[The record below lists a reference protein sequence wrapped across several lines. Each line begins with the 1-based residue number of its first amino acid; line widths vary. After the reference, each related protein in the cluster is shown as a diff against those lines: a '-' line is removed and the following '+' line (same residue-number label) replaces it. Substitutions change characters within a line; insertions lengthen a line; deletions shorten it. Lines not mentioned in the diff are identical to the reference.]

1 MIIII
6 YLSGY
11 SAGSCV
17 LGNKLELF
25 DKVDEPISFY
35 QKDSIIYEGLG
46 FIDYTVIPHYK
57 SDYHKAY
64 LVEELVSTCIKK
76 GIKFKALKD
85 GEVIIEYI

>member
-6 YLSGY
+6 YISGY

-17 LGNKLELF
+17 LGNKLEVF

-46 FIDYTVIPHYK
+46 FIDYTFIPRYK

-64 LVEELVSTCIKK
+64 LIEELVNICIEK
-76 GIKFKALKD
+76 GIKNKTLKD
-85 GEVIIEYI
+85 GKVIIEYI